1 MPLLINIDLIQ
12 PSKAISLK
20 GFDSFF
26 KYTYRF
32 IAVVQVQKY
41 YLFLHKNY
49 SQNVNYKFTNSIF
62 YVTKGYQKIESFLGK

>member
-12 PSKAISLK
+12 SPKAISIK
-20 GFDSFF
+20 GLYSFF
-26 KYTYRF
+26 KYIYRF

-49 SQNVNYKFTNSIF
+49 SQIVNYKFT
-62 YVTKGYQKIESFLGK
+62 